1 MRRRVE
7 KARADRRRLAG
18 EKSTQQA
25 AGGSAPSS
33 PVALWRDAAIVFAL
47 ALAVRLLHL
56 WQLRRAPFFT
66 LLVGDARA
74 YDAWARRLAAG
85 DWLGGEVFYQ
95 APLYP
100 YLLGAWYALVGP
112 GTLGVRLLQAL
123 LGALACALVTLA
135 AGRLFGAAAGLA
147 AGLLVAFHA
156 PAIFFDALLQK
167 AALDVL
173 LVALLLLLVALLIE
187 RVGAARSFWTG
198 AALGLLVLSR
208 ENALVLLPVLLIWLL
223 WRSGRAL
230 APALLC
236 TAGVAA
242 VLAPVAL
249 RNQRVG
255 GELQVTTSQLG
266 PNLYIGNHEGA
277 TGSYVPLRPG
287 RGDASFERTDAVE
300 LAEAAAG
307 RKLSPGEVSRYWGQ
321 RALVWVAEH
330 PGAWM
335 RLLGRKLRL
344 AWNAGEAMDTEDL
357 ASHAEWSL
365 ALRWLA
371 PISHFGVLAP
381 LALLG
386 VWWSRGRWRELGVL
400 YAAIVAYT
408 ASLVAFY
415 VVARYRYPLVPMLA
429 PFAGLALV
437 ELPGRWRRGP
447 RSERLR
453 AVAILGVAALFACW
467 PVFPEA
473 RLRAVTHLNYAQAF
487 QAEGRI
493 AQAEAE
499 YRRVLELDPANAHAQ
514 TNLGVLAAQR
524 GERDAA
530 LAHFRAA
537 VASAPGVLRHHLNL
551 GVELVVQGRIAEA
564 IASFERARALDPQD
578 AGVRF
583 DLAAALAAE
592 GRVEEAVRQFEEV
605 IRLQPENV
613 HALNNLGILLAS
625 AGRPAEAIPRFEAAL
640 GLQPDFAEAAA
651 NLARARE
658 LASSG
663 RPQGAPERRISD

>member
-1 MRRRVE
+1 VE
-7 KARADRRRLAG
+7 APAG
-18 EKSTQQA
+18 AAPAGATGAA
-25 AGGSAPSS
+25 AGS
-33 PVALWRDAAIVFAL
+33 PVALWRRAAIVFVVAL
-47 ALAVRLLHL
+47 VVRLLHL
-56 WQLRRAPFFT
+56 SQLRRAPFFS

-85 DWLGGEVFYQ
+85 DWLGSEVFYQ

-100 YLLGAWYALVGP
+100 HLLGAWYALVGP
-112 GTLGVRLLQAL
+112 GTLGVRLLQAA

-135 AGRLFGAAAGLA
+135 AGRLFGRAAGLA
-147 AGLLVAFHA
+147 AGLLLALHA

-198 AALGLLVLSR
+198 AALGLLALSR
-208 ENALVLLPVLLIWLL
+208 ENALVLLPVLLIWLGS
-223 WRSGRAL
+223 RGRRAL
-230 APALLC
+230 APVLLFA
-236 TAGVAA
+236 AGVAA

-249 RNQRVG
+249 RNQLVG

-277 TGSYVPLRPG
+277 TGSYIPLRPG
-287 RGDASFERTDAVE
+287 RGDASFERSDAVE
-300 LAEAAAG
+300 LAEAALG
-307 RKLSPGEVSRYWGQ
+307 RSLAPGEVSRFWRQ
-321 RALVWVAEH
+321 RALVWIAEN
-330 PGAWM
+330 PGAWS
-335 RLLGRKLRL
+335 RLLARKLRL

-365 ALRWLA
+365 PLRWLA
-371 PISHFGVLAP
+371 RFAHFGVVAP

-386 VWWSRGRWRELGVL
+386 AWWTRGRWRELWVL
-400 YAAIVAYT
+400 YAAILAYT

-429 PFAGLALV
+429 PFAGLALT

-453 AVAILGVAALFACW
+453 AVAILGLAALITNW
-467 PVFPEA
+467 PLLPQA
-473 RLRAVTHLNYAQAF
+473 SLRAVTHLNFAQAF
-487 QAEGRI
+487 QTDGRI
-493 AQAEAE
+493 EQAVAE
-499 YRRVLELDPANAHAQ
+499 YRRVLELDPSNPHAH
-514 TNLGVLAAQR
+514 TNLGVLAGER

-537 VASAPGVLRHHLNL
+537 AASAPEVLRHHLNL
-551 GVELVVQGRIAEA
+551 GVELVAQGRIAEA
-564 IASFERARALDPQD
+564 VASFERALVLDPRD

-583 DLAAALAAE
+583 NLGAALAAT
-592 GRVEEAVRQFEEV
+592 GRVDEAVRQFEEV
-605 IRLQPENV
+605 IRLQPGNV

-625 AGRPAEAIPRFEAAL
+625 TGRPAEAIARFEAAL
-640 GLQPDFAEAAA
+640 RLEPGFDDAAA

-658 LASSG
+658 LASAE
-663 RPQGAPERRISD
+663 RP